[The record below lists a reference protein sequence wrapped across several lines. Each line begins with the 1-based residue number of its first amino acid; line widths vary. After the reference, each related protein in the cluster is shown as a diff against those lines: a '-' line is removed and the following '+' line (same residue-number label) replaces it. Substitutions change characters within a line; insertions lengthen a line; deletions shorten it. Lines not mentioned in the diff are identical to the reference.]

1 LPFMVGYHYFM
12 WADEPAPGISSTF
25 PEDSNYGLVNEK
37 DETYEVL
44 VKTAREVN
52 RGAAARHARSLCG
65 GDLQL
70 RAAGD
75 AVELANTT
83 ALPARGMLRIIAGDQ
98 SRITEVV
105 LPPQGT
111 QRVAVRAAT
120 AWCAELQQWDGT
132 KLRCLGGRQLRPLE
146 VANVSAE
153 AIQGVPVVIDGP
165 PVVAALVPH
174 LEPGRTHTLTVPT
187 APLTEVDHIELK
199 VGTTTWLARRRD
211 GSLFDA
217 IQAGNLP
224 MGRLVFAAHQQLDG
238 HDLWTEANRVVSLR
252 AQEQADAWIVEA
264 VVERNGLA
272 GRGVGQFRA
281 GLRAAVFKKGG
292 IALVKPLWLEN
303 SDRRPW
309 RLVEAF
315 WFCRSAIGG
324 SAADD
329 DVGGASV
336 PNYYRA
342 AQFCTDSKLGGCF
355 GALGQ
360 PNGWETAFWKDP
372 GGHVHPDTRWKVDA
386 KLRPGDRWTAD
397 GVAYLWIF
405 ALRDAEG
412 WHDVAGCHRLGEG
425 LLTAGEH

>member
-1 LPFMVGYHYFM
+1 M
-12 WADEPAPGISSTF
+12 D
-25 PEDSNYGLVNEK
+25 
-37 DETYEVL
+37 
-44 VKTAREVN
+44 R
-52 RGAAARHARSLCG
+52 RSGGRAQWPCG
-65 GDLQL
+65 
-70 RAAGD
+70 
-75 AVELANTT
+75 
-83 ALPARGMLRIIAGDQ
+83 ARGGPIPGWLA
-98 SRITEVV
+98 
-105 LPPQGT
+105 
-111 QRVAVRAAT
+111 
-120 AWCAELQQWDGT
+120 
-132 KLRCLGGRQLRPLE
+132 GGRVQE
-146 VANVSAE
+146 
-153 AIQGVPVVIDGP
+153 GG
-165 PVVAALVPH
+165 H
-174 LEPGRTHTLTVPT
+174 RT
-187 APLTEVDHIELK
+187 
-199 VGTTTWLARRRD
+199 
-211 GSLFDA
+211 
-217 IQAGNLP
+217 
-224 MGRLVFAAHQQLDG
+224 
-238 HDLWTEANRVVSLR
+238 
-252 AQEQADAWIVEA
+252 
-264 VVERNGLA
+264 
-272 GRGVGQFRA
+272 GQ
-281 GLRAAVFKKGG
+281 
-292 IALVKPLWLEN
+292 EN